1 MNWTNLESEELRGE
15 RSISSSLPKASTMFR
30 GQWFLE
36 LTRPAKHYWGERQTK
51 SQKKCPFSHPPW
63 PKWIISVISPNEIV
77 MSGHLTYFCC
87 CRFFQKLFN
96 HCRPPTTPYYCTG
109 FPFRLLKWF
118 PRCLGDVLMLWS
130 WKNEASCSSA
140 AEIKLMLPFY
150 VGFYLKKKRKIGRF
164 NNTAV
169 RLLI

>member
-1 MNWTNLESEELRGE
+1 
-15 RSISSSLPKASTMFR
+15 
-30 GQWFLE
+30 
-36 LTRPAKHYWGERQTK
+36 
-51 SQKKCPFSHPPW
+51 
-63 PKWIISVISPNEIV
+63 

-150 VGFYLKKKRKIGRF
+150 VGFYLKKKSKIGRF

-169 RLLI
+169 RLLVYLDFVKSIEQELKIQWEYRSHRNFDFKRPYLGNGTKFWKIEENKVQLFFDFESR